1 MKGEQSGRRATRKR
15 GQPHLLTAFKIRDD
29 PLDDVFVK
37 PLLVLVL
44 RLFKLGGEFLP
55 VIESGADLTKG

>member
-1 MKGEQSGRRATRKR
+1 L
-15 GQPHLLTAFKIRDD
+15 HLLTSFKIRDD
-29 PLDDVFVK
+29 PLDDVFMK

-55 VIESGADLTKG
+55 VIEGGADLERFNTSAR